1 MVHRKGATSAY
12 DGQLGIIPGSMGSPT
27 YIVRGKG
34 NEAALKSCSHGA
46 GRRMGRNA
54 AKKAITEAAFAQ
66 SLEGTY
72 SKPSMRYV
80 DEAPDAYKS
89 IETVISRQQDLVE
102 ILHTLTP
109 IITLK
114 GDSRAKED

>member
-1 MVHRKGATSAY
+1 
-12 DGQLGIIPGSMGSPT
+12 
-27 YIVRGKG
+27 
-34 NEAALKSCSHGA
+34 
-46 GRRMGRNA
+46 
-54 AKKAITEAAFAQ
+54 
-66 SLEGTY
+66 
-72 SKPSMRYV
+72 MRYV